1 MFPTCVIYRELSRP
15 SLAADLYLPTIAVA
29 AACVGLG
36 ENETNDLV
44 RGERFSA
51 LQRTPRGKLLLR
63 GHALT
68 SHELVAG
75 TAVIE
80 SNVVCMCV
88 TLHGGRRGAQ
98 KTRNSQMEIITVR
111 IGCSLIQDWK

>member
-15 SLAADLYLPTIAVA
+15 SLAADFYLPTIAAA
-29 AACVGLG
+29 AACVGLE

-51 LQRTPRGKLLLR
+51 PQRTPRGKLLLC

-75 TAVIE
+75 IAVIE
-80 SNVVCMCV
+80 SNVVCVC
-88 TLHGGRRGAQ
+88 L
-98 KTRNSQMEIITVR
+98 
-111 IGCSLIQDWK
+111 